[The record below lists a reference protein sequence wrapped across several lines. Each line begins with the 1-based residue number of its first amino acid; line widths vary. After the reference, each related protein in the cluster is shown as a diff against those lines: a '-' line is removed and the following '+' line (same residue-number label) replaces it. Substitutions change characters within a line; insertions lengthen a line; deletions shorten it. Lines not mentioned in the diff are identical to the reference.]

1 MAGQSPVL
9 TGILLYIAIAV
20 APTLIFWVAL
30 RLLPAGIDRMAERRK
45 VKRARLRPEGASIEC
60 AVANLRRL
68 RREVQGRDQP
78 NQVRRLAVLAAYDTT
93 LLEVCSR
100 VGVDAP
106 LRTAVGSDR
115 AFARLITEAALEQAG
130 VALDPPG
137 GNATAA

>member
-30 RLLPAGIDRMAERRK
+30 RLLPAGIDRVAERRK

-78 NQVRRLAVLAAYDTT
+78 
-93 LLEVCSR
+93 SR